1 MNNLPEEELEFIH
14 KTKEKIE
21 SMNLFTQPNWAKE
34 DKEYLISNY
43 KSKNFTE
50 IAKELN
56 RSSSSVRDMA
66 SPLDLKRKEK

>member
-1 MNNLPEEELEFIH
+1 MNNLSEEELEFIR
-14 KTKEKIE
+14 KTKEKVE
-21 SMNLFTQPNWAKE
+21 NMNLFKQSNWTE
-34 DKEYLISNY
+34 EEKEYLLNSD
-43 KSKNFTE
+43 KNFTE